1 MFRERRIPTMPMWA
15 SCIRSKGKIVFN
27 AALSRVPPRC
37 IEYVVVHEL
46 THFEVANHSKAF
58 VELMDKRL
66 PHWRALR
73 DELNAFIGMPM
84 EERP

>member
-1 MFRERRIPTMPMWA
+1 MPMWA

-46 THFEVANHSKAF
+46 THFDVANHSKMF
-58 VELMDKRL
+58 VNRMDEWL
-66 PHWRALR
+66 PRWRMLR
-73 DELNAFIGMPM
+73 GELNDFIGMTSQP
-84 EERP
+84 